1 MDSYVGVTNDASLAV
16 KSVLQMKKAFWKQVK
31 CNDELS
37 KQNKTLQNTIT
48 QLEVRNKELY
58 TFAAVLT
65 QNKDLKNKVT
75 KLESD
80 NEKQG
85 HIVSDFISQNNVDGD
100 HDHPTSPAQ
109 PMDANTNGKVSQ
121 VCPTTPPTVENKTSK
136 RKSTP
141 KKITRSRKSRRISPK
156 NKFNGSV

>member
-31 CNDELS
+31 CNDDLS

-85 HIVSDFISQNNVDGD
+85 HIVSDFIHQSNVDID
-100 HDHPTSPAQ
+100 DINPISPTSPVGSN
-109 PMDANTNGKVSQ
+109 PERKVQQ
-121 VCPTTPPTVENKTSK
+121 VCPSSPEILSRKVSK

-141 KKITRSRKSRRISPK
+141 EKKTRSRKSPRVSK
-156 NKFNGSV
+156 DTLTGSR